1 MDVLMKLLFAM
12 DIGLLSLFTIVFL
25 ISMGLFIWWRIS
37 KNIREEEKG

>member
-1 MDVLMKLLFAM
+1 MDVLIKLLFAT